1 MTTDP
6 SPTAS
11 QTTLQG
17 KCFELRSAPWKKM
30 RHIQKL
36 TFECSQKMD
45 HLMVFRQQCT
55 CQLVSHGMKQH
66 LKQLLEN
73 DLIEDLH
80 PQVIE
85 GTYTALNRETTM
97 LSNVTNLPHHQR
109 KTGPSSLYPSLQC
122 SHRSLLQ
129 WQWKLL
135 DKILRSQN
143 PSSHKL
149 QTSH

>member
-55 CQLVSHGMKQH
+55 CQLVNLSHGMKQH

-80 PQVIE
+80 PQVID
-85 GTYTALNRETTM
+85 GTCTAFN
-97 LSNVTNLPHHQR
+97 NNLM
-109 KTGPSSLYPSLQC
+109 T
-122 SHRSLLQ
+122 
-129 WQWKLL
+129 
-135 DKILRSQN
+135 
-143 PSSHKL
+143 
-149 QTSH
+149 